1 MPLAKRRWSTR
12 PRARFVVGLLLV
24 AWVLVAGTLSAG
36 GGPWPVKGKVLGW
49 ERLLPQ
55 IYADSSKPDSHRFT
69 WREPSP
75 TVKQDFRKLSASV
88 TRDVCIAAFGA
99 AAAGV
104 HEPRAV
110 RVTGGRITPST
121 IVISPGTRLSFKN
134 ADPFAHE
141 LYEVSNASWAA
152 NAVAP
157 GSSREWAATTAG
169 RVTCP
174 RRRRARTAPDA
185 ANAAVARSGRRA
197 SAAIQAATDQPDA
210 SNTAK
215 APGCRR
221 ASGAAVDP

>member
-1 MPLAKRRWSTR
+1 
-12 PRARFVVGLLLV
+12 
-24 AWVLVAGTLSAG
+24 
-36 GGPWPVKGKVLGW
+36 VKGKVLGW

-169 RVTCP
+169 LHVIRDQLFPSTVMYVVV
-174 RRRRARTAPDA
+174 D
-185 ANAAVARSGRRA
+185 ANAVEF
-197 SAAIQAATDQPDA
+197 DFPDREGA
-210 SNTAK
+210 FSMTLPPGDYTIKAFFEGKPAGKPIDGVHVDRGVELKEPLVVGGDAK
-215 APGCRR
+215 
-221 ASGAAVDP
+221 